1 VPALLPCVAPTLP
14 LSEPLCSGKRLPGV
28 AVELFQWDMHRSGS
42 RNREQRLVALRE
54 QARRLPQLRRP
65 TAVRMYSSSTAATA
79 GAPQRTD
86 TTTLATA
93 AAGGPVRASLRVDD
107 EHESLLVRIVGA
119 VASRARRTSTS
130 SQTAAGVLALP
141 LEDIID
147 VYAPSLLSPAAS
159 DP

>member
-1 VPALLPCVAPTLP
+1 
-14 LSEPLCSGKRLPGV
+14 
-28 AVELFQWDMHRSGS
+28 M
-42 RNREQRLVALRE
+42 
-54 QARRLPQLRRP
+54 
-65 TAVRMYSSSTAATA
+65 
-79 GAPQRTD
+79 
-86 TTTLATA
+86 
-93 AAGGPVRASLRVDD
+93 RASLRVDD